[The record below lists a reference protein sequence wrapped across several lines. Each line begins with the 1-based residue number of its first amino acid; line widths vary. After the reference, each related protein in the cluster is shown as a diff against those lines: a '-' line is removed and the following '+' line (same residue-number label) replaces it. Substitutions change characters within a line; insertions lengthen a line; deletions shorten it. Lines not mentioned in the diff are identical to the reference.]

1 MQTSA
6 PIERDIVLIGGGH
19 AHVAVLKMFG
29 MKPEPGVRITLIA
42 RDIMTPYSGML
53 PGLLRDVYSH
63 DECHID
69 LGKLARWSGAQL
81 IRAAATG
88 LNPVAQEV
96 LFADRPPLA
105 YDFVSFDIGSTPP
118 KADIVG
124 AEDFGLPIK
133 PLDAFLALLAKLE
146 QVLKSGA
153 SLAVIGGG
161 AGGVE
166 TALAMRRRFQKL
178 DVDLAV
184 TLICKGERLLPGHS
198 PAVAKRMQR
207 ALVDAGVQVTLGADA
222 IEVADSSVALSD
234 GRQVSADVTI
244 LATGAAAPAW
254 PKQSGLR
261 TDDDGFITVNRF
273 LQSPSHPEVFATG
286 DCAHFQPK
294 PLPKSGVYAVR
305 QGPALAENLRR
316 AAVGQPLEP
325 WEPQPKTLALM
336 STGDGGAVVSYGE
349 FAASGKWAWVWKDWI
364 DRRWMR
370 RYQALPPMHQVQPK
384 AATKGDVPEIMRC
397 GGCGAK
403 VASPV
408 LKRVLDRLNLK
419 TADGVA
425 MGAGDD
431 AAVLTPPPGQALV
444 QTVDQFRAIV
454 DDPYLFGEIATVHAL
469 SDLYAMGASPH
480 SALVTAIL
488 PHAGEAATERDLLQ
502 LLSGIAKALDDAGAV
517 LIGGHTG
524 EGAELSLG
532 LSVNGFAPLVDLQR
546 KGGAKV
552 GDQLILTK
560 PLGVGAIMAGE
571 MRGEAD
577 ASVVEAAIAQMRLSS
592 AQAAKVLMGGRA
604 SALTDV
610 TGFGL
615 AGHLIEMA
623 DAGHVSFEIDLHAV
637 PLIAGAEA
645 LVNSGVESTMA
656 PANAAFAERIAGS
669 VISGRARL
677 LFDPQTSGGLA
688 ATVSAESAVDIIARL
703 KATGYSDAAVIGE
716 VLEARGKSEAIVLR

>member
-1 MQTSA
+1 MQPSA

-69 LGKLARWSGAQL
+69 HGKLTRWSGAQL
-81 IRAAATG
+81 IRAAASG
-88 LNPVAQEV
+88 LDPVGQEV
-96 LFADRPPLA
+96 LFEDRPPLA

-118 KADIVG
+118 KANIAG
-124 AEDFGLPIK
+124 AAEFGLPIK
-133 PLDAFLALLAKLE
+133 PLGSFLTRLSELE
-146 QVLKSGA
+146 ETLEFGA
-153 SLAVIGGG
+153 ALAVIGGG

-166 TALAMRRRFQKL
+166 TALAMRRRFQKQG
-178 DVDLAV
+178 VDLRV
-184 TLICKGERLLPGHS
+184 TLVCKDECVLSGHS
-198 PAVAKRMQR
+198 PAVAKRMER
-207 ALVDAGVQVTLGADA
+207 ALSDAGVEVTLGSDA
-222 IEVADSSVALSD
+222 IEVTGKAVELQD
-234 GRQVSADVTI
+234 GRQVPADVTI
-244 LATGAAAPAW
+244 LATGAAAPDW
-254 PKQSGLR
+254 PTQSGLG
-261 TDDDGFITVNRF
+261 TDDGGFITINQF
-273 LQSPSHPEVFATG
+273 LHSPSHPEVFATG

-316 AAVGQPLEP
+316 AALGKPLEA
-325 WEPQPKTLALM
+325 WQPQTKTLALM
-336 STGDGGAVVSYGE
+336 STGDGGAVVSYGGI
-349 FAASGKWAWVWKDWI
+349 AASGKWAWTWKDWI
-364 DRRWMR
+364 DRRWMQ
-370 RYQALPPMHQVQPK
+370 RYQVLPPMQQVLPK
-384 AATKGDVPEIMRC
+384 ASKSDTPEIMRC

-403 VASPV
+403 VASPI
-408 LKRVLDRLNLK
+408 LKRVLQRLNLK
-419 TADGVA
+419 TADGVT

-431 AAVLTPPPGQALV
+431 AAVLMPPPGQALV

-454 DDPYLFGEIATVHAL
+454 DDPYLFGEIATIHAL
-469 SDLYAMGASPH
+469 SDLYAMGAAPH

-502 LLSGIAKALDDAGAV
+502 LLSGVAKALDDAGAV

-532 LSVNGFAPLVDLQR
+532 LSVNGFAPLDELKR
-546 KGGAKV
+546 KGGAQP
-552 GDQLILTK
+552 GDALILTK
-560 PLGVGAIMAGE
+560 PLGVGAIMAGD
-571 MRGEAD
+571 MRGVAD
-577 ASVVEAAIAQMRLSS
+577 ASVVEAAIAQMRQSS
-592 AQAAKVLMGGRA
+592 ANAAAVLADAKA

-623 DAGHVSFEIDLHAV
+623 DAGNVSFSLDLSAL
-637 PLIAGAEA
+637 PLISGAEA
-645 LVNSGVESTMA
+645 LVTAGVESTMA
-656 PANAAFAERIAGS
+656 PANAAFAERI
-669 VISGRARL
+669 SGPVHGARARL

-688 ATVSAESAVDIIARL
+688 ATVPADSAADIVERL
-703 KATGYSDAAVIGE
+703 KAAGYEDAAVIGE
-716 VLEARGKSEAIVLR
+716 VRAASGRDHALTLG